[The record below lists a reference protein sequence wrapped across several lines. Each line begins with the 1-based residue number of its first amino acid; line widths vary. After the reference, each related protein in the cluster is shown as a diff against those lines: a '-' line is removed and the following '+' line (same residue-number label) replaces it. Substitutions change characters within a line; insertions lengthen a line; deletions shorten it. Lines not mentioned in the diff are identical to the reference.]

1 MKMESY
7 DIIIAGAGPAGLTA
21 AVELSKEFKVLLIE
35 KHKPGTTN
43 ATWYSYADRAKEYG
57 LDDAVAVRTD
67 YIKFTSPSETHFMRD
82 DCVIFDHNKVMEIW
96 LNRARTNGVEI
107 RQEDFLDYQNVENG
121 IVVKTNKGKYSA
133 PLLID
138 AMGINSII
146 VQKNGLIKRKDAW
159 VIYGAR
165 VRNVDFEKPQQ
176 LEYYPLNDD
185 ANTYVGIHPVS
196 NTETNF
202 YLFKGEKNTLGNP
215 EELKEKFEEVLKKT
229 QPNAEKLETLSGTI
243 VSGSLKKYALDNII
257 FFGSS
262 GMLNPDGCGMGFN
275 EILKKHRI
283 FSAAISKAMKGNR
296 LDQKNLEKVAE
307 KLRDQEV
314 IHFQKIIGAF
324 SLYFIKSTSKWD
336 GGVKWLN
343 AMGDDS
349 KNWMRNEMDLKWLKK
364 ANIRLHSSIPITE
377 TVKMIPLDELPFIM
391 GQLVRFTHKALLSK
405 IKEGVKLPSEVLKV
419 LPGLPGLPGLK
430 SRETDE

>member
-1 MKMESY
+1 MESF

-21 AVELSKEFKVLLIE
+21 AIELGKAFKVLLIE
-35 KHKPGTTN
+35 RQKPGTTN

-67 YIKFTSPSETHFMRD
+67 YIKFTSPSETHLMRD
-82 DCVIFDHNKVMEIW
+82 DCVIFDHHKVMQIW
-96 LNRARTNGVEI
+96 LERAKENGVDI
-107 RQEDFLDYQNVENG
+107 RQEAFLDYSHVKDG
-121 IVVKTNKGKYSA
+121 VVVQTNKGEYAA

-138 AMGINSII
+138 AMGINSKI
-146 VQKNGLIKRKDAW
+146 VQKNDLIKRKDAW

-165 VRNVDFEKPQQ
+165 IKNVDLEHPTQ

-185 ANTYVGIHPVS
+185 ANTYVGIHPIS
-196 NTETNF
+196 QSETNF
-202 YLFKGEKNTLGNP
+202 YLFKGEKNTLGHP
-215 EELKEKFEEVLKKT
+215 EELKEKFEEVLRKS

-243 VSGSLKKYALDNII
+243 VSGSLKKYALDHVI

-283 FSAAISKAMKGNR
+283 FAEAIDKAMMNKQ
-296 LDQKNLEKVAE
+296 LKQKSLEKIAE
-307 KLRDQEV
+307 QLRDQEV

-324 SLYFIKSTSKWD
+324 SLYFIKSTGKWD

-343 AMGDDS
+343 AMGEDS
-349 KNWMRNEMDLKWLKK
+349 KNWMRNEMDLEWLKK
-364 ANIRLHSSIPITE
+364 ANIRLHKSIPISE

-391 GQLVRFTHKALLSK
+391 GQLVRFTHKALLAK
-405 IKEGVKLPSEVLKV
+405 IKDGVKLPADLKKV
-419 LPGLPGLPGLK
+419 IPGLK
-430 SRETDE
+430 AGGSGK

>member
-1 MKMESY
+1 MEQF
-7 DIIIAGAGPAGLTA
+7 DVIIAGAGPAGLTA
-21 AVELSKEFKVLLIE
+21 AVELGSEFKVLLLE
-35 KHKPGTTN
+35 KQKPGTTN

-57 LDDAVAVRTD
+57 LDEAVAVRTD
-67 YIKFTSPSETHFMRD
+67 YIKFTSPTETHLMRD
-82 DCVIFDHNKVMEIW
+82 DCVIFDHHKVLEIW
-96 LNRARTNGVEI
+96 LERARKNGVDIRQEEFLDYKNAPEGVEI
-107 RQEDFLDYQNVENG
+107 Q
-121 IVVKTNKGKYSA
+121 TNKGNYFA

-138 AMGINSII
+138 AMGIQSKI
-146 VQKNGLIKRKDAW
+146 VQKNDLIKRKDAW

-165 VRNVDFEKPQQ
+165 MKNVEFENPTQ

-185 ANTYVGIHPVS
+185 ANTYVGIHPIS
-196 NTETNF
+196 DTETNF
-202 YLFKGEKNTLGNP
+202 YLFKGEKNTLGEP

-229 QPNAEKLETLSGTI
+229 QPNAEKLETLAGTI
-243 VSGSLKKYALDNII
+243 VSGSLKKYALDHVI

-283 FSAAISKAMKGNR
+283 FAEAISKVMRSHR
-296 LDQKNLEKVAE
+296 LNQKSLEKVAE

-343 AMGDDS
+343 AMGEDS
-349 KNWMRNEMDLKWLKK
+349 KNWMRNEMDLNWLKK
-364 ANIRLHSSIPITE
+364 ANIRLHKSIPISE
-377 TVKMIPLDELPFIM
+377 TVKMIPMDELPFIM
-391 GQLVRFTHKALLSK
+391 GQLVRFTHKALLAK
-405 IKEGVKLPSEVLKV
+405 IKEGMKLPADLKKV
-419 LPGLPGLPGLK
+419 IAGIPGLPGLK
-430 SRETDE
+430 SGETEE

>member
-1 MKMESY
+1 MEQF
-7 DIIIAGAGPAGLTA
+7 DVIIAGAGPAGLTA
-21 AVELSKEFKVLLIE
+21 AVELGRDFKVLLLE
-35 KHKPGTTN
+35 KRKPGTTN

-57 LDDAVAVRTD
+57 LDEAVAVRTD
-67 YIKFTSPSETHFMRD
+67 YIKFTSPTETHFMRD
-82 DCVIFDHNKVMEIW
+82 DCVIFDHHKVMQIW
-96 LNRARTNGVEI
+96 LERARKNGVDIRQEEFLDYKNAAGGVEI
-107 RQEDFLDYQNVENG
+107 QTD
-121 IVVKTNKGKYSA
+121 KGSYFA

-138 AMGINSII
+138 AMGINSKI
-146 VQKNGLIKRKDAW
+146 VRKNDLIKRKDAW

-165 VRNVDFEKPQQ
+165 LKNVDFENPQQ

-185 ANTYVGIHPVS
+185 ANTYVGIHPIS

-202 YLFKGEKNTLGNP
+202 YLFKGEKNTLGKP
-215 EELKEKFEEVLKKT
+215 EELKEKFEEVLRKT
-229 QPNAEKLETLSGTI
+229 QPNAEKLETLSGSI
-243 VSGSLKKYALDNII
+243 VSGSLKKYALDHII

-283 FSAAISKAMKGNR
+283 FAAAVSKAMKSHR
-296 LDQKNLEKVAE
+296 LDQKSLEKVAE

-343 AMGDDS
+343 AMGEDS
-349 KNWMRNEMDLKWLKK
+349 KNWMRNEMDLDWLKK
-364 ANIRLHSSIPITE
+364 ANIRLHKSIPISE
-377 TVKMIPLDELPFIM
+377 TVKMIPMDELPFIM

-405 IKEGVKLPSEVLKV
+405 VREGVKV
-419 LPGLPGLPGLK
+419 LPGLPGFPGLK
-430 SRETDE
+430 SGETDEHN